1 MSQRHVHTAL
11 PGQHAA
17 PLTLPANGSPA
28 PRVAFHTLGCKLNFS
43 ETSALR
49 RLVAE
54 AGFGLAEW
62 PSEAEAADAFVINTC
77 SVTENADKKCRAVVR
92 QALRRS
98 PGAFVVVVGCYAQ
111 LKPREIAEIPG
122 VDLVLGAA
130 EKFRLHEFLRD
141 LDLHAGRQTEAQAG
155 QVHCNAIAE
164 HIDFHS
170 SWSHGDRT
178 RSFLKVQDGCDYDCS
193 FCTIPRARGR
203 SRSDSIE
210 GVLEKAHALSANGT
224 REIVLTGINL
234 GDFGLRP
241 QAAAV
246 AVAADDVA
254 ADEVA
259 VHHAAAT
266 AGSLAHSAV
275 LPKPTDQR
283 LRREHR
289 FLDLV
294 RALDRPPDTAE
305 ALPADLRFRISS
317 IEPNLLEPE
326 LIDWVAASGRFMPH
340 FHIPLQSGSDRI
352 LGLMRRRYR
361 SALYAE
367 RVARIREAMPDAA
380 IGVDVIVG
388 FPGEGEAEFLETADF
403 LRALPV
409 DYLHVFPYSERDHTT
424 AVDLPGRVDPGER
437 LRRSRILRGLSAKK
451 RRALHARHAGQW
463 RPVLFEAAPQPAP
476 EGRESEGPFLH
487 GFTDNYIK
495 VRTPKAQVQ
504 QATAAQGTVA
514 GIADNTG
521 PVSADAS
528 AEAGFGAVLQ
538 VLLGA
543 PDPEGFSAA
552 EGIRRNG

>member
-1 MSQRHVHTAL
+1 MEN
-11 PGQHAA
+11 AA
-17 PLTLPANGSPA
+17 ETGSSGRKA

-62 PSEAEAADAFVINTC
+62 PKEADTADAFVINTC

-98 PGAFVVVVGCYAQ
+98 PGAYVVVVGCYAQ
-111 LKPREIAEIPG
+111 LKPQEIAEIPG

-130 EKFRLHEFLRD
+130 EKFRLAEFLRD
-141 LDLHAGRQTEAQAG
+141 VDLHTQREQDGRAADPASANAPG

-203 SRSDSIE
+203 SRSDSIA
-210 GVLEKAHALSANGT
+210 GVLEKARALSANGT

-241 QAAAV
+241 SEQPPTLPIP
-246 AVAADDVA
+246 
-254 ADEVA
+254 E
-259 VHHAAAT
+259 HLK
-266 AGSLAHSAV
+266 AGSSPEAPVLSWAASAKAMDAASSAAP
-275 LPKPTDQR
+275 LPRPTDQR
-283 LRREHR
+283 LRREHN
-289 FLDLV
+289 FFDLV
-294 RALDRPPDTAE
+294 RALDVPAGNTD
-305 ALPADLRFRISS
+305 ALPAELRLRISS
-317 IEPNLLEPE
+317 IEPNLLDPE

-361 SALYAE
+361 SALYAD
-367 RVARIREAMPDAA
+367 RVTRIRERMPHAA

-403 LRALPV
+403 LRELAV
-409 DYLHVFPYSERDHTT
+409 DYLHVFPYSEREHTA

-437 LRRSRILRGLSAKK
+437 LRRSRILRGLSTKK
-451 RRALHARHAGQW
+451 RRALHERHSGEW
-463 RPVLFEAAPQPAP
+463 RPVLFEAAEIPAP
-476 EGRESEGPFLH
+476 EGRESDGPYLQ

-495 VRTPKAQVQ
+495 VRAPKSAIAAALHGVVQ
-504 QATAAQGTVA
+504 DAGEATET
-514 GIADNTG
+514 
-521 PVSADAS
+521 AS
-528 AEAGFGAVLQ
+528 FGALCRVR
-538 VLLGA
+538 LGQ
-543 PDPEGFSAA
+543 PDADGFSPAMDF
-552 EGIRRNG
+552 GHR